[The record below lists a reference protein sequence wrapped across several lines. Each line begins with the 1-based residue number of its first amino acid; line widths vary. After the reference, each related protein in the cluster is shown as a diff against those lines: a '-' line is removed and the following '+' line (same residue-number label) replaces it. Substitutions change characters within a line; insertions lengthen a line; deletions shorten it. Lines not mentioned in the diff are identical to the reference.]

1 MTVIKLEKTL
11 KINTAYCQQKKGYKN
26 LSWKRIKYFL
36 LFVFLLLSLSACDF
50 IQKPD
55 YETIE
60 AIPSL
65 WKEYKEHFPIGVAV
79 NATTINTHS
88 DLIEKHFLS
97 ITAENEMK
105 PQTILP
111 GYYTSD
117 YLDRLNF
124 TQGDRMIKYARE
136 NDKIVR
142 GHVLVWHEQT
152 PEWFFKDEKGEEL
165 SPEALLE
172 RMEEYIK
179 AVVGRYKGQIYA
191 WDVVNEV
198 ISDDSDEETYRT
210 NSRWNQ
216 IFKGRE
222 IDYIEAAF
230 RAAKEA
236 DPEAKLFYND
246 YGAVSPKKRAKIISM
261 LEELIARGV
270 PIDGMGI
277 QGHWAFDG
285 WPSKKDI
292 EDSIIDYS
300 NLGLDVQIT
309 ELDIRKHTGE
319 MFKDVTLSK
328 ADKKKQAEKYKEVF
342 EIFIKHRDKISGVT
356 FWGVT
361 DDNSWIPQEPL
372 IFDRNKN
379 PKHAFWAI
387 LEALG
392 E

>member
-1 MTVIKLEKTL
+1 
-11 KINTAYCQQKKGYKN
+11 
-26 LSWKRIKYFL
+26 
-36 LFVFLLLSLSACDF
+36 
-50 IQKPD
+50 
-55 YETIE
+55 
-60 AIPSL
+60 
-65 WKEYKEHFPIGVAV
+65 
-79 NATTINTHS
+79 
-88 DLIEKHFLS
+88 
-97 ITAENEMK
+97 
-105 PQTILP
+105 
-111 GYYTSD
+111 
-117 YLDRLNF
+117 
-124 TQGDRMIKYARE
+124 MIKYARE

-246 YGAVSPKKRAKIISM
+246 YSAVSPKKRAKIISM

-285 WPSKKDI
+285 WHQKRI
-292 EDSIIDYS
+292 
-300 NLGLDVQIT
+300 
-309 ELDIRKHTGE
+309 
-319 MFKDVTLSK
+319 
-328 ADKKKQAEKYKEVF
+328 
-342 EIFIKHRDKISGVT
+342 
-356 FWGVT
+356 
-361 DDNSWIPQEPL
+361 
-372 IFDRNKN
+372 
-379 PKHAFWAI
+379 
-387 LEALG
+387 
-392 E
+392 